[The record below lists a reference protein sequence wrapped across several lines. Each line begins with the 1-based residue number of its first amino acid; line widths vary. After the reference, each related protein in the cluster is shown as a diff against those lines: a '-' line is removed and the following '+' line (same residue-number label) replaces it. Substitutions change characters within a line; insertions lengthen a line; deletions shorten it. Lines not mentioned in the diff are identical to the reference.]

1 MFISL
6 NRGFSYSGGEMNPLP
21 AIFFYI
27 MDDTGWIKL
36 HRKIHNSA
44 MYQRL
49 TSKQRDV
56 MMQCLLLANHK
67 PNQWYF
73 NGEIYTCEPGEFVT
87 SLESIASKCAKDVKV
102 QSVRTALLVL
112 EKWQFLTNKSTKS
125 GRLIKVLQWSL
136 YQDCDNEP
144 NNESN
149 RQLTK
154 SQQRANKE
162 LTTNKNDKNDKNN
175 IYTPEREKEIQILVK
190 QYKININNGTVLTDK
205 AKKHINARY
214 EKFTDEQLHHAVIKF
229 FFNTWRME
237 NNADKGLAWF
247 FGSDEQISKFL
258 SLKNDRKALYINR
271 AGEKCTYDEFFDN
284 K

>member
-44 MYQRL
+44 MYQHL

-56 MMQCLLLANHK
+56 MVQCLLLANHK

-125 GRLIKVLQWSL
+125 GRLIKVLQWPL
-136 YQDCDNEP
+136 YQDCDNQT

-149 RQLTK
+149 KQLTK
-154 SQQRANKE
+154 SQQRANKG
-162 LTTNKNDKNDKNN
+162 LTTNKNDKNDKNDKN
-175 IYTPEREKEIQILVK
+175 IPEKVTPELLASFEEFRSYRKEKKVPITPISEKKIWKLLAQYDDQLSIYLIEKAIMHGWKSPFPPTAQELKEYSEKKQKEIQK
-190 QYKININNGTVLTDK
+190 DK
-205 AKKHINARY
+205 DRRLA
-214 EKFTDEQLHHAVIKF
+214 EQ
-229 FFNTWRME
+229 N
-237 NNADKGLAWF
+237 
-247 FGSDEQISKFL
+247 
-258 SLKNDRKALYINR
+258 RKLLY
-271 AGEKCTYDEFFDN
+271 GD
-284 K
+284 